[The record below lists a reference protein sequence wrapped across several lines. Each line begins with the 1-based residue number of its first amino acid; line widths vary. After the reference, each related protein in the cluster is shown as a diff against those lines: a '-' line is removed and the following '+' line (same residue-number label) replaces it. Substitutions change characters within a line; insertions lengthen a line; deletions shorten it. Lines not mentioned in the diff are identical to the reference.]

1 LAEEVSG
8 LLEPPQLFRSGF
20 RAYYRASAR
29 AGLAGLVAYVFFP
42 PPYPYVVTVLAAV
55 LFFYLVHLR
64 EIRLDAE
71 GILFRTAPRFDEHH
85 IRWRELDHSIV
96 FVGQTGI
103 FREIALFTNE
113 EAFPPN
119 GVFRISL
126 GFLEEKRLRDLLS
139 TSDLKI
145 TEAVDERT
153 YIRRLR
159 GE

>member
-1 LAEEVSG
+1 MEPQQFYRPG
-8 LLEPPQLFRSGF
+8 L

-42 PPYPYVVTVLAAV
+42 MPYPYGVTVLAAV

-71 GILFRTAPRFDEHH
+71 GIVFRNAPRFDEQH
-85 IRWRELDHSIV
+85 IRWRELDHAIV

-103 FREIALFTNE
+103 FRELALFTNG
-113 EAFPPN
+113 EAFPPEA
-119 GVFRISL
+119 VYRVSL

-139 TSDLKI
+139 VPDLKI
-145 TEAVDERT
+145 TEAVDEIT